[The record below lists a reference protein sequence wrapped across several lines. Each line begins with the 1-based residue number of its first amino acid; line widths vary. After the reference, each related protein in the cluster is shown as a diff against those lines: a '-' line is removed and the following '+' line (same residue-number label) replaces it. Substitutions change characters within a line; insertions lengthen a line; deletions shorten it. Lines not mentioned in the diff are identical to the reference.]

1 MIDSL
6 QKFLSGY
13 WPELGNLSGLPL
25 FIFLLVAFLTLFFIA
40 FYAVKG
46 WQVGQQLQKAVHG
59 VKSQKR
65 GASPGSLASVFAN
78 EPFKHAWEE
87 YHDTLHELKRAGG
100 GNVAITEWRATV
112 PAGMFFTREGLVDNR
127 LFDDF
132 TRHLP
137 GILTGLGIIGTF
149 AGLLDGLSKF
159 DASTSAKA
167 LAGLKPLLDGVS
179 HAFIASAIAISC
191 AMLVTFISRLVL
203 ARFYAKAESLAQ
215 AIDGLYATGAGE
227 EYLARLVSA
236 SEKSEAHSA
245 QLKQALVEDLT
256 TLMTNLVE
264 RQIEAQVTASQALGA
279 HIGETI
285 TGQLA
290 SPIQRMTEA
299 MESSSKGNSE
309 AVHGMLESVL
319 AAFMQRLEDTFGG
332 QMRGIQDQM
341 EQSMS
346 SLSTVQQSLQ
356 KLVEDINRSNEL
368 ATTRMSGS
376 IDEAMKQAVA
386 SQQAMTDQLREFI
399 QDFRKLAS
407 EEQDQSKRTMG
418 EAVGQVL
425 GQLKAAIEQMEGA
438 RRSAAAQELE
448 RHSGIASKTEAMVG
462 GLSSQVGTLLTA
474 VTDQAGAAQR
484 QVTATL
490 EESMRRM
497 GENQNLLTTQM
508 REFVSD
514 FRRLVEEE
522 RSKSQAAMDDAVG
535 SVLMR
540 LKTSIEE
547 MEKTRFTAA
556 SAEQARVEGLNSKV
570 GTLLDAVHN
579 QADAAQ
585 RQVTA
590 TLEESMRRMGE
601 NQNLLTTQM
610 RDFVTDF
617 QRLVAEEQSR
627 SRKALDDTVGGVLEQ
642 LKSSIDLMER
652 TRSTASDQ
660 EQARNTSLASKTED
674 LVSGLSAQVD
684 SLLNSVSEQVAATQ
698 RNIDAIGTVATR
710 AIDGLNVS
718 ALNLGS
724 AAERFESAG
733 NSVSGVFERSGQ
745 VTNQLAATANTLDSA
760 ANALRQGF
768 EQYDTTRR
776 TVDANVQALVTL
788 IDNAKRESGLSRQM
802 LDDLEEIVQQLRTA
816 EMQSKQYLEGV
827 TATLSAAFKSFGD
840 ALTNQLKTAI
850 GETDRHLGNGVQQLT
865 GVVQEIGVALSR
877 LRNR

>member
-1 MIDSL
+1 MIASI
-6 QKFLSGY
+6 QKFLAGY
-13 WPELGNLSGLPL
+13 WPELGNLYGLPL
-25 FIFLLVAFLTLFFIA
+25 FIFMLVAFLTLFFLV

-46 WQVGQQLQKAVHG
+46 WQVGWQLNKAVDG

-65 GASPGSLASVFAN
+65 GASPESIASVFAK

-87 YHDTLHELKRAGG
+87 YYDTLHELKRAGG
-100 GNVAITEWRATV
+100 GNLAITEWRATV
-112 PAGMFFTREGLVDNR
+112 PAEMFFTREGLVDSR

-149 AGLLDGLSKF
+149 AGLLDGLSNF
-159 DASTSAKA
+159 NPSTSETA
-167 LAGLKPLLDGVS
+167 LAGLKPLLAGVS

-203 ARFYAKAESLAQ
+203 ARFYSKAESLAQ

-279 HIGETI
+279 QIGETI

-290 SPIQRMTEA
+290 SPLQRMTEA
-299 MESSSKGNSE
+299 MQSSSKGNSD

-332 QMRGIQDQM
+332 QMRGIHEQM
-341 EQSMS
+341 DRSMS

-376 IDEAMKQAVA
+376 IDEAIKQAVA
-386 SQQAMTDQLREFI
+386 SQQAMTGQLREFI
-399 QDFRKLAS
+399 QDFRKMAS

-438 RRSAAAQELE
+438 RRSAAAEELE
-448 RHSGIASKTEAMVG
+448 RHSGLASKTEGLVG
-462 GLSSQVGTLLTA
+462 GLSSQVGTLMTA

-508 REFVSD
+508 REFVGD

-522 RSKSQAAMDDAVG
+522 RSKSQKAMDDAVG
-535 SVLMR
+535 SVLGH
-540 LKTSIEE
+540 LTASIGE
-547 MEKTRFTAA
+547 MEKSRSTAA
-556 SAEQARVEGLNSKV
+556 AVEQTRVDGLTSKV
-570 GTLLDAVHN
+570 GTLMDAVQN

-601 NQNLLTTQM
+601 NQNILTTQM
-610 RDFVTDF
+610 RDFVADF

-627 SRKALDDTVGGVLEQ
+627 SRKAVDDAVGGVLEQ
-642 LKSSIDLMER
+642 FKSAVELMER
-652 TRSTASDQ
+652 TRSSASEQ
-660 EQARNTSLASKTED
+660 EQARNTSLVSKTED
-674 LVSGLSAQVD
+674 LVGGLSAQVD
-684 SLLNSVSEQVAATQ
+684 SLLSSVSEQVAATQ
-698 RNIDAIGTVATR
+698 RNIDAISTVATR

-718 ALNLGS
+718 ALNIGS
-724 AAERFESAG
+724 AAERFETAG
-733 NSVSGVFERSGQ
+733 NSVSEVFERSGQ

-760 ANALRQGF
+760 ANAVRQGF

-776 TVDANVQALVTL
+776 TVDAHVQALVTL
-788 IDNAKRESGLSRQM
+788 LDNAKRESGLSRQM
-802 LDDLEEIVQQLRTA
+802 LDDLERIVQQLRTA
-816 EMQSKQYLEGV
+816 ETQSKQYLESV
-827 TATLSAAFKSFGD
+827 NVALSTAFKSFGD

-865 GVVQEIGVALSR
+865 GVVQEIGAALSR
-877 LRNR
+877 LKKG